1 MEAEVSALKCIS
13 PVVTYHGLHML
24 DSLLIKIFDIGNRF
38 IFFKFKKKICRDTGR
53 IVWKYGYYA
62 ERQMHVGV

>member
-38 IFFKFKKKICRDTGR
+38 IFFKLKKK
-53 IVWKYGYYA
+53 KS
-62 ERQMHVGV
+62 VGILEELCGNMGIMQKDRCM